1 MVFPE
6 HESINTVYL
15 QRLFDSMS
23 ECYKLFWFQAV
34 CEAVFEGKQTV
45 SFDYLV
51 NKMIVNAWYMVSEYK
66 LNLGP
71 ADTLEALVH
80 YTFSISG
87 LKSSEKKENL
97 TNAIASLDDK
107 EFQRKKLVLTYNVPY
122 RLQAPF
128 LDMKGDAW
136 NKPKKDLASN
146 INSSPGVI
154 YHFGEINGLNSE
166 IIIDKEWADYIS
178 SNYEILTGW
187 ARYNMIMY
195 LQRRNPSVPG
205 IASKLEPPQERKLE
219 KVKNYWKALTTVM
232 PVYDIYGKV
241 LMSENDLSIDHF
253 VPWSYVAHDELWNL
267 NPTTKSINSKKS
279 NSLPDWDEY
288 YLKLSALEFAAY
300 QATWKYDKIH
310 DCFDKCLK
318 DHVNNVEIQHKLYRK
333 GLSFEEFDFNLKDTI
348 LPIYNAAKNL
358 GFERWILR

>member
-1 MVFPE
+1 MVFPA
-6 HESINTVYL
+6 HESIDTKYL
-15 QRLFDSMS
+15 QRLFDNMS

-34 CEAVFEGKQTV
+34 CEAAFEGKQTV

-71 ADTLEALVH
+71 ADTLESLVH
-80 YTFSISG
+80 YTFSITG
-87 LKSSEKKENL
+87 LKSSEKKDDLVKAL
-97 TNAIASLDDK
+97 TTLDDK
-107 EFQRKKLVLTYNVPY
+107 EFQKKKLILTYNVPY

-128 LDMKGDAW
+128 LKMNEAAW
-136 NKPKKDLASN
+136 NRPKKELALN
-146 INSSPGVI
+146 INSFPGII
-154 YHFGEINGLNSE
+154 YQFGVINGLNSE
-166 IIIDKEWADYIS
+166 IIIDDQWADYIR

-195 LQRRNPSVPG
+195 LQRRNPNVPG
-205 IASKLEPPQERKLE
+205 IANKLEPPQERKLE
-219 KVKNYWKALTTVM
+219 KVKKYWKSLISVM
-232 PVYDIYGKV
+232 PVHDIYGEV

-288 YLKLSALEFAAY
+288 YRKLSELEYAAY
-300 QATWKYDKIH
+300 QATWKYERIH
-310 DCFDKCLK
+310 DSFNKCLK
-318 DHVNNVEIQHKLYRK
+318 DHVNSVEIQHKLYRE
-333 GLSFEEFDFNLKDTI
+333 GLSFAEFDFNLKDTL

-358 GFERWILR
+358 GFERWVLR